1 MLSVSCGIR
10 RVVVFVFN
18 VPLFVGLSVIAQQ
31 NPGALGPRHL
41 QDAAVKVALSAVEE
55 SESDVLDDQVE
66 LCEIPAPPFLES
78 VRAEAYRD
86 RFEQLGLTEV
96 RIDAVGN
103 VIGVRA
109 GKQRRPN
116 LVMSAHL
123 DTVFPEDTDVTVV
136 RDGTILKGPG
146 IGYD

>member
-1 MLSVSCGIR
+1 MSVSCGIR
-10 RVVVFVFN
+10 RVGFWVTT
-18 VPLFVGLSVIAQQ
+18 VPLLVGLPVVAQQ
-31 NPGALGPRHL
+31 NPGGLGPRHL

-55 SESDVLDDQVE
+55 FESDVLDDQVE

-78 VRAEAYRD
+78 ARAEAYRD

-109 GKQRRPN
+109 GKQPRPN

-123 DTVFPEDTDVTVV
+123 DTCLLYTSPSPRDTE
-136 RDGTILKGPG
+136 RSRMPSSA
-146 IGYD
+146 